1 FLQVNVVSIIS
12 DGAELPNFEPDMGSD
27 DEEDVLVDN
36 LVKAAGEG
44 FSFSNSNFKGGATKA
59 DVSRMRDEA
68 INENNN
74 RKTARANRKQPATE
88 GIDAE
93 YVASIVKNS
102 LSADLSNMG
111 DQIKDLALSLCNSQN
126 LFQKNM
132 EDLLRKLHK
141 EISDSITKSST
152 RTHVRQS
159 VDAEP
164 DNTGKAFVP
173 RGDTSSFVASDIIQ
187 EAMRVANKETTHTRQ
202 ETRENMVGVQRGQS
216 RDEDIF
222 SEPLR
227 SKEHEAMDPNLNDG
241 VEDVDPLEAYMVNE
255 EAHAIGEV
263 GDGQDTVPNRNV
275 DEEDTVEHVI
285 APPLKST
292 QTSMEDLTNV
302 AKANQETFATG
313 LSFPNPSFS
322 IGLTQMNKSNAQAV
336 DHVAHQNNKEEPL
349 PEANVD
355 NEAPILNRKS
365 KRTKV
370 VPRNLVGD
378 YQCDKRFLTRAWES
392 YVNAICSTP
401 SIDYAAK
408 FALLL
413 EILGG
418 SPFVIDFGGLTVES
432 SELSAIV
439 DRSSHLPAKMMDVLI
454 HHTRFVF
461 LSNSEH
467 MHSKNSVF
475 LDTKFVSLLAKSFT
489 NFSKPAKKDCVRFP
503 AALCSFVA
511 ADCPI
516 AEVSRFYF
524 PFNFDKQHWVGV
536 CVDVSLAQV
545 IVLDCNTSLKMD
557 AMVAADLRPITQMFP
572 YILRQAGKQLTA
584 KEMKPLTIDRPR
596 AVPQKSNLFES
607 GITTV
612 LLIQAHAVGGVDVCK
627 CITSEV
633 LDTEV
638 QRIAVMIYEENI
650 AVL

>member
-1 FLQVNVVSIIS
+1 
-12 DGAELPNFEPDMGSD
+12 
-27 DEEDVLVDN
+27 
-36 LVKAAGEG
+36 
-44 FSFSNSNFKGGATKA
+44 
-59 DVSRMRDEA
+59 
-68 INENNN
+68 
-74 RKTARANRKQPATE
+74 
-88 GIDAE
+88 
-93 YVASIVKNS
+93 
-102 LSADLSNMG
+102 
-111 DQIKDLALSLCNSQN
+111 
-126 LFQKNM
+126 
-132 EDLLRKLHK
+132 
-141 EISDSITKSST
+141 
-152 RTHVRQS
+152 
-159 VDAEP
+159 
-164 DNTGKAFVP
+164 
-173 RGDTSSFVASDIIQ
+173 
-187 EAMRVANKETTHTRQ
+187 
-202 ETRENMVGVQRGQS
+202 
-216 RDEDIF
+216 
-222 SEPLR
+222 
-227 SKEHEAMDPNLNDG
+227 
-241 VEDVDPLEAYMVNE
+241 
-255 EAHAIGEV
+255 
-263 GDGQDTVPNRNV
+263 
-275 DEEDTVEHVI
+275 
-285 APPLKST
+285 
-292 QTSMEDLTNV
+292 
-302 AKANQETFATG
+302 
-313 LSFPNPSFS
+313 
-322 IGLTQMNKSNAQAV
+322 
-336 DHVAHQNNKEEPL
+336 
-349 PEANVD
+349 
-355 NEAPILNRKS
+355 
-365 KRTKV
+365 
-370 VPRNLVGD
+370 
-378 YQCDKRFLTRAWES
+378 
-392 YVNAICSTP
+392 
-401 SIDYAAK
+401 
-408 FALLL
+408 
-413 EILGG
+413 
-418 SPFVIDFGGLTVES
+418 
-432 SELSAIV
+432 
-439 DRSSHLPAKMMDVLI
+439 MDVLI